1 MNFSCWKPPRCPFDS
16 PTPSPSLFRAVFPSH
31 PIKNC
36 TPLFHPIFSP
46 QLSFSSQLLTASD
59 MLFILLMFWCK
70 VCLSQLGCEFSKWK
84 NGLIGYSTPRIAIS
98 SCDTANGACQM
109 SKHHNGL
116 KRRNPDFY
124 IEALDF
130 ISMLATCVHLLGL
143 HKNDHRLGGLS
154 NRCVVSK
161 FWKLEVQNQGKGRLG
176 SFISVLRDHLCQA
189 SVLGLWMTI
198 SIFTWHS
205 LCIFLFFSH

>member
-1 MNFSCWKPPRCPFDS
+1 
-16 PTPSPSLFRAVFPSH
+16 
-31 PIKNC
+31 
-36 TPLFHPIFSP
+36 
-46 QLSFSSQLLTASD
+46 
-59 MLFILLMFWCK
+59 
-70 VCLSQLGCEFSKWK
+70 
-84 NGLIGYSTPRIAIS
+84 
-98 SCDTANGACQM
+98 M

-176 SFISVLRDHLCQA
+176 SFISVLRDHLC
-189 SVLGLWMTI
+189 
-198 SIFTWHS
+198 
-205 LCIFLFFSH
+205 